1 MKSMS
6 PKIISEINTTVQ
18 DSKHNGISEPCGIFS
33 LTPNSVKSKQLE
45 QAAAGRCAKSMKI
58 VRRPL

>member
-18 DSKHNGISEPCGIFS
+18 DSKHNGISEPCGILLS
-33 LTPNSVKSKQLE
+33 TPNSARGKQLE
-45 QAAAGRCAKSMKI
+45 QAAVGA
-58 VRRPL
+58 LNL